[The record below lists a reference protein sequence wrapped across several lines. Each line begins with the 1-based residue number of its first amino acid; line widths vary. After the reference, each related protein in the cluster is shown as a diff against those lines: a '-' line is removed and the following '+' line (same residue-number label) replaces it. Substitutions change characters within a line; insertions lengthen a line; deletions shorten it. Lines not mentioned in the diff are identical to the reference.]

1 MKPTLSNCN
10 YLPTGIGSLPHQ
22 DVEKVCRLVLENF
35 PEIPFWPQL
44 PKRSFFEGMNVQYSE
59 AFPNVVINEADKR
72 IFIDTQKGLEEGLAK
87 FYEKFLANDID
98 YFAISPQYA
107 PGFHTMIKLLKS
119 SRPKT
124 IKFIKGQVTGPIT
137 MSQALVDQDGKAIAH
152 NSQLADAVI
161 KQLIMKARWQIK
173 LLKELG
179 YPIIIFIDEPVLSSF
194 GSAYSTIK
202 KEEIT
207 KGLNEIIKAIHDE
220 SSLVGVHCC
229 GNTDWPVL
237 LETELDILSFDA
249 YSFLDKLALYPEALN
264 KFLSQGGTIAWG
276 WIPTDSDNLAQVLSK
291 PEPAKEI
298 LKRIENSVSLL
309 NQKGITIKQAQSLI
323 TPACGMGS
331 ILEKEAE
338 GIIKLLRKV
347 YQGLSQ

>member
-1 MKPTLSNCN
+1 MKVALSNCN
-10 YLPTGIGSLPHQ
+10 YLPTGIGSLPHK
-22 DVEKVCRLVLENF
+22 DVEAACRLVLEHF

-59 AFPNVVINEADKR
+59 AFPNVVINEAEKR
-72 IFIDTQKGLEEGLAK
+72 IFIDTQNGLEEGLAG

-107 PGFHTMIKLLKS
+107 SGLHTMLKLIKS

-124 IKFIKGQVTGPIT
+124 IRFVKGQVTGPIT
-137 MSQALVDQDGKAIAH
+137 MSQSLVDQDGKALAH
-152 NSQLADAVI
+152 HSQLADAVI

-173 LLKELG
+173 FLKELG

-207 KGLNEIIKAIHDE
+207 KGLNEIVKAIHEE
-220 SSLVGVHCC
+220 SSLAGVHCC

-237 LETELDILSFDA
+237 LETDLDILNFDA

-264 KFLSQGGTIAWG
+264 KFLAREGVLAWG
-276 WIPTDSDNLAQVLSK
+276 WIPTDSDNLAQVLNK
-291 PEPAKEI
+291 PEPSKEI
-298 LKRIENSVSLL
+298 LKRIENSALLL
-309 NQKGITIKQAQSLI
+309 NQKGITIKQAQSLL

-331 ILEKEAE
+331 ISEKESE
-338 GIIKLLRKV
+338 SVIKLLRKV
-347 YQGLSQ
+347 YEGLTK